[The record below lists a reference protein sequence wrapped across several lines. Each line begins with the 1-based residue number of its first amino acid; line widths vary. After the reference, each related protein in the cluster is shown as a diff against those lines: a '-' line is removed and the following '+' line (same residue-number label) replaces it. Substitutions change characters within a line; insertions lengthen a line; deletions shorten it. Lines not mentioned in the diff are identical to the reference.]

1 MWHNPFAPGPWQQ
14 LPQAFPPQYPPSPY
28 QCPVGAPQM
37 QPSMFPQQLPMQHI
51 FSAPSPFQM
60 APVQV
65 AAVQQLLAAEK
76 PQVVVKQTKQQQ
88 HAAIAAALRKPEPR
102 KDVSAK
108 KGVAERQYTIADL
121 QAMLREVI
129 TGAAS
134 SVKAAASIAGFPHAY
149 RTLARYTRAI
159 RTNPKLQRDTDED
172 TLRARL
178 DFVDQLEFKQKGNE
192 DLVSRR
198 LFSDDELDAFARQ
211 LKAYGDMGW
220 ALDYQLIR
228 TQFSEAAATKGA
240 IDWKTGEAF
249 VVSTGYVSEFV
260 RKRPELKAYKMS
272 HIDPLRS
279 KKATAQVLAMCVV
292 PRGPGPV
299 IVLCIMIVMQG
310 CLSHEPLF
318 TPNLGETLAELIS
331 RPRDRPPHKLTPF
344 SQSET
349 AEHHDTPD
357 FSCTRANRTHIPR
370 PVTPLRH
377 SARLCTPSNH
387 PQPCARSPPAGP
399 R

>member
-1 MWHNPFAPGPWQQ
+1 
-14 LPQAFPPQYPPSPY
+14 
-28 QCPVGAPQM
+28 M

-172 TLRARL
+172 TLLARL

-198 LFSDDELDAFARQ
+198 LFSNDELDAFARQ

-272 HIDPLRS
+272 HIYPLRS
-279 KKATAQVLAMCVV
+279 KKANAQELAMCVV
-292 PRGPGPV
+292 TRRRRGWDGMCRFC
-299 IVLCIMIVMQG
+299 ITLNTRVLHASKRSKTTLLPTYKCTVRTSG
-310 CLSHEPLF
+310 LR
-318 TPNLGETLAELIS
+318 TLATIVSTMHHAPEAQEGHTP
-331 RPRDRPPHKLTPF
+331 RPRCQHN
-344 SQSET
+344 
-349 AEHHDTPD
+349 
-357 FSCTRANRTHIPR
+357 RA
-370 PVTPLRH
+370 
-377 SARLCTPSNH
+377 
-387 PQPCARSPPAGP
+387 
-399 R
+399 